1 MTPDQIWSQALPFI
15 QEEVAIGSFRGFIAD
30 LKPVAMRGNTLILE
44 TPSEFNRGLLR
55 DRYTGIVMNAVKQ
68 VNGGN
73 GMVEF
78 IIPSERDEFSRETM
92 SELPAITLNPRYTF
106 DNFVIGSSNR
116 FAHAAANAVAKNPG
130 NVYNPLFVYGK
141 VGLGKTHLMHAIGN
155 EILKNKPDSRVIY
168 VTSEKF
174 TIELITAIRLAR
186 NEEFRRKYRNVDVLM
201 VDDIQFIADKESTQE
216 EFFHTFNTLHDS
228 FKQIVIS
235 SDKQPKEIPKLEER
249 LRSRFEG
256 GLIADVQP
264 PDQETRV
271 AILQKKAMLDN
282 LCVSEDVLNY
292 IATKVES
299 NIRELEGSLTRVIA
313 YSDLTG
319 RPANVATAEEALRDF
334 FPDTAKRVIN
344 VQLIKEIVSDYYKM
358 PLAELS
364 SQKRNRD
371 ISYPRQVAMY
381 LTRELTELSLPKIG
395 ENFGGRDHTTVMHA
409 CDKISTDIKENVKA
423 KTAVEDL
430 IKRINE

>member
-1 MTPDQIWSQALPFI
+1 MCSPRIRKH
-15 QEEVAIGSFRGFIAD
+15 V
-30 LKPVAMRGNTLILE
+30 
-44 TPSEFNRGLLR
+44 LL
-55 DRYTGIVMNAVKQ
+55 YCK
-68 VNGGN
+68 
-73 GMVEF
+73 
-78 IIPSERDEFSRETM
+78 
-92 SELPAITLNPRYTF
+92 
-106 DNFVIGSSNR
+106 
-116 FAHAAANAVAKNPG
+116 
-130 NVYNPLFVYGK
+130 
-141 VGLGKTHLMHAIGN
+141 
-155 EILKNKPDSRVIY
+155 
-168 VTSEKF
+168 
-174 TIELITAIRLAR
+174 
-186 NEEFRRKYRNVDVLM
+186 
-201 VDDIQFIADKESTQE
+201 
-216 EFFHTFNTLHDS
+216 
-228 FKQIVIS
+228 
-235 SDKQPKEIPKLEER
+235 
-249 LRSRFEG
+249 
-256 GLIADVQP
+256 
-264 PDQETRV
+264 
-271 AILQKKAMLDN
+271 KKAELDN